1 MVHSA
6 TTKKRCPLCDKRCKN
21 STALLQHMNQPNG
34 QCNPSLHPS
43 IVRAAKQ
50 YRRRK
55 VLEEDNGPRRDDDA
69 MDVDDYGEV
78 PFLQSQNDD
87 APMEDAT
94 VPDKGPVKDY
104 YPGAAGTYGRG
115 DTFMD
120 GFHKD
125 EYASERK
132 TNLYYPFASAEEW
145 ELAVFITKCNMTI
158 ADTNEFLKLRLTARM
173 NLSFKTANDL
183 RSRIESL
190 PKGPVWKATPWKS
203 NYPTKRPLTLYYRDP
218 LECLQSLLGNPLVQD
233 FIQYTPFR
241 LWKSAEKLMRV
252 YTEWLSGDD
261 SLPEGATLLGTILSS
276 DKTQLSTMTGNRQA
290 HPLLISLADIDMDF
304 RMKASHHAFLL
315 LALCPIPKFIEKD
328 PEIRGVLESRI
339 FHAVLDF
346 VLRPLKTAARVG
358 VMMNDPLGWRRFCFT
373 PLAAH
378 IVDTP
383 ESAMIAGVA
392 GKTSSV
398 TTASYKNFGDA
409 YRHPSRTR
417 DHTIKQLRRLE
428 KTTHPWNLRPYIKK
442 AKQLRLNGVHR
453 PFWQDWPLAEPS
465 EFLTPEILHHWL
477 KMFYDHVVKW
487 CIAALGAAEIDF
499 RFSVL
504 WPHTGMRHFKEGISK
519 SKQATGRE
527 HRDIMRYILPV
538 IADATGVSKGFLK
551 SIAAL
556 NTFFYHGQ
564 APAIDEDVLDKMASA
579 LACFHAEKHAIL
591 KAGVRKGKKG
601 PINNWHIPKLEFLQ
615 SVIPAIRANGV
626 PLQWTADVTEH
637 AHITE
642 VKEPASN
649 SNNQG
654 YEAQICRNLDH
665 RDKCHYFGLATA
677 MDSSGV
683 DLGVCV
689 EGNDTDA
696 NPVLDDNTPL
706 LLNRSSDILEKIGP
720 IAHLSSVRT
729 QVDYFAESV
738 SLLEGNHP
746 NAPTPFRT
754 FTSADTST
762 GFHLNRDHVGHRLSI
777 EDAATK
783 FDLPDLRDAI
793 LSFIQRPHDSLVIGG
808 RRPNVE
814 DDYRLSYL
822 QVWHNFR
829 IQTRSYH
836 DPKRIL
842 VAETVNAEPPS
853 KSWQFGRGDPV
864 IVNADADF
872 HWPKS
877 GLAGHAVCQLK
888 MIFHVVTGK
897 GFVPPAGT
905 DQFLAGLFRDPA
917 TTMYHMK
924 RARRTNGSPMGDV
937 VPLERLRAI
946 VDLTILNYCDDFHLN
961 HFYTK
966 ELFWALTQ

>member
-6 TTKKRCPLCDKRCKN
+6 TTKKRCPLCNKRCKN

-43 IVRAAKQ
+43 IVRAAKR

-55 VLEEDNGPRRDDDA
+55 VLEEENGPRRDDDA

-87 APMEDAT
+87 APMEDAP
-94 VPDKGPVKDY
+94 VPDEGPVKDY
-104 YPGAAGTYGRG
+104 YPGTAKTCGRG

-125 EYASERK
+125 EYASERER
-132 TNLYYPFASAEEW
+132 NLYYPFASAEEW
-145 ELAVFITKCNMTI
+145 ELAAFITKCNMTI

-183 RSRIESL
+183 RSQIESL
-190 PKGPVWKATPWKS
+190 PKGPVWKATRWET
-203 NYPTKRPLTLYYRDP
+203 NYPTKRPLTFPGLHT
-218 LECLQSLLGNPLVQD
+218 
-233 FIQYTPFR
+233 YTPFR
-241 LWKSAEKLMRV
+241 LWNCAAKLMRV
-252 YTEWLSGDD
+252 YTEWLSGDVAWRMQD
-261 SLPEGATLLGTILSS
+261 SLPEGGTILGTILSS

-290 HPLLISLADIDMDF
+290 HPLLISLANIDMDF
-304 RMKASHHAFLL
+304 RMKASHHSFLL
-315 LALCPIPKFIEKD
+315 VAMVPIPKFIEKD

-346 VLRPLKTAARVG
+346 VLRPLKTAAQIG
-358 VMMNDPLGWRRFCFT
+358 VIMNDPL
-373 PLAAH
+373 
-378 IVDTP
+378 V
-383 ESAMIAGVA
+383 
-392 GKTSSV
+392 
-398 TTASYKNFGDA
+398 
-409 YRHPSRTR
+409 
-417 DHTIKQLRRLE
+417 KQLRRLE
-428 KTTHPWNLRPYIKK
+428 QTTRPWNLRPYIKK
-442 AKQLRLNGVHR
+442 AKLLRLNGVHR

-465 EFLTPEILHHWL
+465 DFLTPEILHHWF

-504 WPHTGMRHFKEGISK
+504 RPHTGMRHFKEGISK

-527 HRDIMRYILPV
+527 HRDIMCYLLPV
-538 IADATGVSKGFLK
+538 IEGAVSKGFLK

-556 NTFFYHGQ
+556 ITFFYDGQ
-564 APAIDEDVLDKMASA
+564 APVINEDILDKMARA
-579 LACFHAEKHAIL
+579 LACFHAEKDAIL

-654 YEAQICRNLDH
+654 HEAQICRHLDR
-665 RDKCHYFGLATA
+665 RDKCHYFSLATA

-683 DLGVCV
+683 DLGVCM

-696 NPVLDDNTPL
+696 DAVLHDNTSL
-706 LLNRSSDILEKIGP
+706 LFNRS
-720 IAHLSSVRT
+720 A
-729 QVDYFAESV
+729 DYFAETV
-738 SLLEGNHP
+738 SLLEGKYP
-746 NAPTPFRT
+746 NAPTLYRT

-762 GFHLNRDHVGHRLSI
+762 AFHLNRDHVGHRLSV

-793 LSFIQRPHDSLVIGG
+793 LSFIQRLHGSQLVIGG

-822 QVWHNFR
+822 QVWHNCR

-853 KSWQFGRGDPV
+853 KDWQFGRGDPV
-864 IVNADADF
+864 LVNTDADF

-905 DQFLAGLFRDPA
+905 DQFLAYVQRFDVVHQTDPDSGVRGLFRDPA
-917 TTMYHMK
+917 TTMYQLK

-937 VPLERLRAI
+937 VPLERLRA
-946 VDLTILNYCDDFHLN
+946 VANKKLTYQTILDYCDDLHLN

>member
-50 YRRRK
+50 YHRRK
-55 VLEEDNGPRRDDDA
+55 VLEETTDPDVTTMR

-78 PFLQSQNDD
+78 PFLQ
-87 APMEDAT
+87 
-94 VPDKGPVKDY
+94 
-104 YPGAAGTYGRG
+104 R

-145 ELAVFITKCNMTI
+145 ELASDRELAQGPGLEGYTLEIQ
-158 ADTNEFLKLRLTARM
+158 
-173 NLSFKTANDL
+173 
-183 RSRIESL
+183 L
-190 PKGPVWKATPWKS
+190 PDQT
-203 NYPTKRPLTLYYRDP
+203 TLTLYYRDP

-252 YTEWLSGDD
+252 YTEWLSGDV
-261 SLPEGATLLGTILSS
+261 AW
-276 DKTQLSTMTGNRQA
+276 
-290 HPLLISLADIDMDF
+290 
-304 RMKASHHAFLL
+304 RMQASHHAFLL

-358 VMMNDPLGWRRFCFT
+358 
-373 PLAAH
+373 
-378 IVDTP
+378 
-383 ESAMIAGVA
+383 
-392 GKTSSV
+392 
-398 TTASYKNFGDA
+398 
-409 YRHPSRTR
+409 
-417 DHTIKQLRRLE
+417 LRRLE

-527 HRDIMRYILPV
+527 HRDIMRYILP
-538 IADATGVSKGFLK
+538 GFLK

-579 LACFHAEKHAIL
+579 LAS
-591 KAGVRKGKKG
+591 GVRKGKKG

-654 YEAQICRNLDH
+654 YEAHICRNLDR

-696 NPVLDDNTPL
+696 NP
-706 LLNRSSDILEKIGP
+706 
-720 IAHLSSVRT
+720 
-729 QVDYFAESV
+729 VDYFAESV

-905 DQFLAGLFRDPA
+905 DQFLAYVQRFDVVHQTDPDSGVRGLFRDPA

-946 VDLTILNYCDDFHLN
+946 VDLVPRSGKKANKKLTYQTILNYCDDFHLN